1 MEYHG
6 NTNNF
11 SKVELVVIRNSI
23 RFHKSIDE
31 SNDVVK
37 SSKFLVALLIT
48 IALVLPHLITLILTF
63 LFLCENRFYSFL
75 GENRFYSFLGEN
87 RFYSFLGE
95 NRFAIPIQLKEEV
108 QTLTANLRKHNFT
121 FGDEKVEYISD
132 SHRGFKPIPKTCYQP
147 LLSEAVSTNY
157 VLAQY

>member
-87 RFYSFLGE
+87 RF
-95 NRFAIPIQLKEEV
+95 AIPIQLKEEV

>member
-75 GENRFYSFLGEN
+75 GENRF
-87 RFYSFLGE
+87 
-95 NRFAIPIQLKEEV
+95 AIPIQLKEEV